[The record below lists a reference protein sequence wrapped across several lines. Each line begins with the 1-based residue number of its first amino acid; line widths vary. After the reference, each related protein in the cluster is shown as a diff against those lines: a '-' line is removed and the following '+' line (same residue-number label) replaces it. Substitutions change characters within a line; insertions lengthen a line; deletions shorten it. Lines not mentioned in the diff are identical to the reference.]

1 MSLLW
6 HMTVSANQSCVGRAM
21 MLSLLCCPAGRH
33 QYLYARSSCSSFPFP
48 SGLRPHSRVVSN
60 LDQSSD
66 CCVDCIL
73 LLLCVVQKQLHCA
86 AVVAAPFEGPLLPG
100 RPWPFSGGFAFLSD
114 DATDATACGVMGEC
128 EQTECDTMAQ

>member
-1 MSLLW
+1 MSLNLT
-6 HMTVSANQSCVGRAM
+6 MTVSANQSCVGRAM

-48 SGLRPHSRVVSN
+48 SELRPHSRVVSN

-73 LLLCVVQKQLHCA
+73 LLLCVVQKQLPCA

-114 DATDATACGVMGEC
+114 DATDATACGAMGEC
-128 EQTECDTMAQ
+128 EQAECETVAQ